1 MKQSQFTIMSL
12 LVCLDPLADITA
24 LPDEA
29 VNADALISRSD
40 YPQAVGGFDI
50 AAVSADN
57 LRGVAVGNELTALGV
72 NAAATAGCGDLEI
85 YARRGCAALRRR

>member
-1 MKQSQFTIMSL
+1 MVGAQNS
-12 LVCLDPLADITA
+12 
-24 LPDEA
+24 
-29 VNADALISRSD
+29 DAISED
-40 YPQAVGGFDI
+40 FLEQGGGIFDI

-57 LRGVAVGNELTALGV
+57 LRGVAVGNELRALGV